1 MLFEK
6 ALAQLNNPDRELP
19 QILRVRD
26 MLKRGIGVHHAGL
39 LPIVKEVVEILFQKG
54 TVKILF
60 ATETF
65 AMGVN
70 MPARTVVF
78 TALRKHDGQSFRF
91 LQAGEYTQMAGRA
104 GRRGLDKIGNVLLYF
119 ASGSIPSEMEVKNI
133 LCGRANELVSQ
144 FRLTYN
150 MVLNLLRIEDL
161 RIEDMIRRSFAEA
174 PAKRETKKIKR
185 MIERGTQVLDQ
196 LRSNISFLSRFEDYF
211 ETVEELRTINTSLS
225 ETIFSAS
232 SASSV
237 FFGKVIVL
245 ERSDRGMALGVV
257 LKVVRTSPQ
266 GLSGE
271 TKTIVRSLN
280 LLQSPGSSK
289 FFFPGEILQKEKA
302 LGRNVQRLG
311 QILYEIRD
319 VQPREILSVLN
330 VSLKLDREKLVP
342 LRGSPDA
349 YAIASALEQ
358 MRKVA
363 EDSDELNLLN
373 TVDPRKEL
381 KMMDV
386 EVYKDWERSS
396 NLLAN
401 LFTHPMVDSP
411 QLGEAMDSLYRM
423 RQLEFRLE
431 RLRWASSDESLQLRN
446 DSLKRIDVLKRL
458 NYVSEDNV
466 VQLKGRSACEVNT
479 CDSLILTELIFENV
493 LKELEPD
500 ACAALLTALVCQDK
514 MEEEVIPQELLAAQQ
529 ATDKIVAAL
538 AMVQDE
544 CGLPISALEYA
555 RYNVRWSLSNLVLHW
570 ARGEDFNQILE
581 YAIDIPEGSIV
592 RCVVRL
598 SELLRETRNAAGV
611 IGDISLFH
619 KMEEAMTLV
628 KRDIIFAAS
637 LYLS

>member
-1 MLFEK
+1 
-6 ALAQLNNPDRELP
+6 
-19 QILRVRD
+19 
-26 MLKRGIGVHHAGL
+26 
-39 LPIVKEVVEILFQKG
+39 
-54 TVKILF
+54 
-60 ATETF
+60 
-65 AMGVN
+65 MGVN

-78 TALRKHDGQSFRF
+78 TGLQKHDGRSFRF

-174 PAKRETKKIKR
+174 PAKRETKKVKR
-185 MIERGTQVLDQ
+185 MIERGTHVLDQ
-196 LRSNISFLSRFEDYF
+196 LRSNVAFLSRFEDYF
-211 ETVEELRTINTSLS
+211 ETLEELRTINTSLS
-225 ETIFSAS
+225 KTMFSAS
-232 SASSV
+232 SSLSSV

-257 LKVVRTSPQ
+257 LKVVNTSPQ
-266 GLSGE
+266 GHLAE
-271 TKTIVRSLN
+271 KKTCVMSLN
-280 LLQSPGSSK
+280 LMQSPGSSK
-289 FFFPGEILQKEKA
+289 FFYQSEVLQKGKA

-311 QILYEIRD
+311 QIFYDIRD
-319 VQPREILSVLN
+319 VQPREILSILN

-342 LRGSPDA
+342 LRGPPDV
-349 YAIASALEQ
+349 YAISSALEQ
-358 MRKVA
+358 MRKLA
-363 EDSDELNLLN
+363 QDSEELSLLN
-373 TVDPRKEL
+373 TVDPRKHL
-381 KMMDV
+381 KMMDM
-386 EVYKDWERSS
+386 ELYNAWERSS

-401 LFTHPMVDSP
+401 LSTHPMADSP
-411 QLGEAMDSLYRM
+411 QLGFAMNSLHRQ

-431 RLRWASSDESLQLRN
+431 RLRWASSDDILQLRN
-446 DSLKRIDVLKRL
+446 DSLRRIDVLKRL

-514 MEEEVIPQELLAAQQ
+514 MEEEVIPEELLAAQL

-538 AMVQDE
+538 AVVQE
-544 CGLPISALEYA
+544 ESGLPVSALEYA